1 MPFDPNKF
9 EQTKQQNIE
18 TGKAVGT
25 ATQEPE
31 PERDLMGTIKSKLG
45 LNPQPGERSMFGETE
60 LPGEIIRSL
69 VPGSNIEAV
78 ISAALAGAG
87 PILRGVG
94 AGAKLAN
101 QGLTKVAPGAA
112 KALSGAA
119 STVAGIPRQL
129 IKMGTESFGELL
141 RPGIIREAGVEVAA
155 GKMGQPMESLAR
167 ALGPKASEKAYEAA
181 SKVSDLIQPKQ
192 FIDDAIKEVSAM
204 SNPSQQAL
212 KYLKNMKKKLKDGS
226 SYNHMIDELKQL
238 RSTAESALNKANP
251 DYVAGKTFYAIR
263 NKALDVMDTISPT
276 IKQANE
282 LFKAEES
289 AKSVLSVLRKSG
301 SGAKMRELFEHDPVV
316 AKTFKRAGEE
326 IYQIADKLGSIAGEA
341 PMGVG
346 NRIFGAMNNVTE
358 LIISDEAARA
368 MFRRVLGGTPAKEL
382 PGAIFALG
390 RTIKNMTKSQLG
402 RQVPRAV
409 VAPGTEE

>member
-9 EQTKQQNIE
+9 EQLKQQNIE
-18 TGKAVGT
+18 TGKVVGT
-25 ATQEPE
+25 TAQEPE
-31 PERDLMGTIKSKLG
+31 PNRDLMGTIKAKLG

-69 VPGSNIEAV
+69 VPGSNAEAV

-101 QGLTKVAPGAA
+101 QGLAKVAPGAA

-119 STVAGIPRQL
+119 STIAGIPRQI
-129 IKMGTESFGELL
+129 IKGGVESFGELL
-141 RPGIIREAGVEVAA
+141 RPGVIREAGVEVAA

-181 SKVSDLIQPKQ
+181 SKVAGTVQPKQ
-192 FIDDAIKEVSAM
+192 FIDDAIKEVSSMA
-204 SNPSQQAL
+204 NPSRQVL
-212 KYLKNMKKKLKDGS
+212 KYLNNMKTKLGNGTT
-226 SYNHMIDELKQL
+226 YTHMIEELKQL
-238 RSTAESALNKANP
+238 RSSAESALHKANP
-251 DYVAGKTFYAIR
+251 DYVAGKAFYEVRA
-263 NKALDVMDTISPT
+263 KALDAMDTISPT

-282 LFKAEES
+282 LFKTEES

-301 SGAKMRELFEHDPVV
+301 SGTKMRELFEHDPVV
-316 AKTFKRAGEE
+316 AKTFRGAGEE

-346 NRIFGAMNNVTE
+346 NRIMGAMNNVSE
-358 LIISDEAARA
+358 LIISDDAARA

-382 PGAIFALG
+382 PGAIFGLG
-390 RTIKNMTKSQLG
+390 RTLKNMTKSQVG
-402 RQVPRAV
+402 RQVPRV
-409 VAPGTEE
+409 VAAPGTEE